1 MHKIIFL
8 SIGMIFFIS
17 NTLCAQKLKVGT
29 EYDQILVDYF
39 LKTVLKKGN
48 LRGDCVCSEV
58 LHKNHPIVFLDSVWE
73 GNLFLSTHIVYAI
86 LDFGGSNKTIADID
100 RILNL
105 QWLNNLYEN
114 TEEAT
119 PYNRRLEAR
128 LPKYKKKKQK
138 PNGKPYYNIQL
149 EEVFGLDEHIYGVFY
164 VQEIRSNRSCTTI
177 FVIIQLD
184 VEGTILDATSST
196 LCD

>member
-1 MHKIIFL
+1 MSK
-8 SIGMIFFIS
+8 
-17 NTLCAQKLKVGT
+17 TLCAQKLKVGT

-39 LKTVLKKGN
+39 LKTVLKKGK
-48 LRGDCVCSEV
+48 LRGDCVCSEM
-58 LHKNHPIVFLDSVWE
+58 LHKKHPIVFLDSVWE
-73 GNLFLSTHIVYAI
+73 GDLFLSTHIVYAI

-114 TEEAT
+114 TEEAK

-138 PNGKPYYNIQL
+138 PNGKPYYHRQL

-184 VEGTILDATSST
+184 VEGTILDETSST